1 MVMKDIFDI
10 SGRVAIV
17 TGGSRGIGKMI
28 ATEFVKRGVKTYITS
43 RKAKP
48 CQETAKELSDYG
60 ECIAIPYDLSSV
72 EGISGFIREIS
83 GRENHLDILIN
94 NAGAAWTAPFDDFP
108 ESGWDKVMNINIKSV
123 FFLTQQFAPLLRLGA
138 SEDQPSKVINIASI
152 DGLRTPRLETY
163 SYVASKAGLIGMT
176 GLMAKRLIDDNIIVN
191 GIAPGAFSSNMNISA
206 RDDPDRVA
214 SVIPAKRIGR
224 ADDIAGTAV
233 YMCSRAGDYLVG
245 TTIAVDGGL
254 VYARTD

>member
-1 MVMKDIFDI
+1 MKDIFDI

-28 ATEFVKRGVKTYITS
+28 TEEFVKRGVKTYITS

-48 CQETAKELSDYG
+48 CLETAEQLSVFG
-60 ECIAIPYDLSSV
+60 ECIAIPYDLSTS
-72 EGISGFIREIS
+72 EGIGGFIEEIS

-108 ESGWDKVMNINIKSV
+108 ESGWDKVMNINVKSV
-123 FFLTQQFAPLLRLGA
+123 FFLTQRLAPLLRFSA
-138 SEDQPSKVINIASI
+138 SQEQPSKVINIASI

-176 GLMAKRLIDDNIIVN
+176 GLMAKRLIRDNIIVN
-191 GIAPGAFSSNMNISA
+191 GIAPGAFSSDMNITA
-206 RDDPDRVA
+206 RDEPDRIA
-214 SVIPAKRIGR
+214 AVIPAQRIGR
-224 ADDIAGTAV
+224 PDDIAGTAV